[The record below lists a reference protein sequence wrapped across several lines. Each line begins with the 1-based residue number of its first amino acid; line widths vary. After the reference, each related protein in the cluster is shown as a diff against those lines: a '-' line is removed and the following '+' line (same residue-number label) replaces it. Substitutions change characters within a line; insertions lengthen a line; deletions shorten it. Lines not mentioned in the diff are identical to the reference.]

1 MEETAARSSIVNM
14 KRPKE
19 ETKSGM
25 LEQLQVI
32 EEEGEGEEDAITVK
46 VMS

>member
-19 ETKSGM
+19 ENKSGM

-32 EEEGEGEEDAITVK
+32 EEDGEEDAITVN